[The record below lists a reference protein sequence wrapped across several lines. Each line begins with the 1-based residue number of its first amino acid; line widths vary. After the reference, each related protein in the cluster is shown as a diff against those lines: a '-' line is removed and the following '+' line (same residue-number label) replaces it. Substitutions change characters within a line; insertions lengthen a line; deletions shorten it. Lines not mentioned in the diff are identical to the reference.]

1 MRVRYYRKLRSMTQS
16 QLAER
21 VGVTQAY
28 ICSLENGKRTNPS
41 LQLLLKIARALDVTV
56 EELAG
61 GMSEAV

>member
-1 MRVRYYRKLRSMTQS
+1 MRVRYYRKLRNMTQS

-41 LQLLLKIARALDVTV
+41 LQLLLRIARELGVTV
-56 EELAG
+56 EELTG

>member
-41 LQLLLKIARALDVTV
+41 LQLLLRIARELGVTV
-56 EELAG
+56 EELTG